1 MIILRTLMFII
12 IKKNNVK
19 FDKPLYTGFTVLE
32 LSKLHMYKTYYD
44 VLQPYFGEESLKLH
58 YVDTDSLIVS
68 IKTKDIT

>member
-1 MIILRTLMFII
+1 
-12 IKKNNVK
+12 
-19 FDKPLYTGFTVLE
+19 
-32 LSKLHMYKTYYD
+32 MYKTYYD